1 MMKNSISK
9 NFLSSTVK
17 VTTRDIDVIASRLA
31 IRQLLN
37 YGWEVADL
45 NNLVPFS
52 SIYRVS
58 SDIVERY
65 AQKGPMRFLK
75 DELKRKDPRILF
87 FHSYK
92 ILNERLQLRM
102 RYAEIPQNLAKLI
115 LKLSNIRNKYFPID
129 YLVLNSEG
137 YLFVELKANNAR
149 LSKKQIEAVKT
160 IQRAGYEVSILHV
173 SLVVGLNAEI
183 RLDTL
188 LVQGL

>member
-1 MMKNSISK
+1 MKNSISK

>member
-1 MMKNSISK
+1 MIKNNISK
-9 NFLSSTVK
+9 NFLSSAK
-17 VTTRDIDVIASRLA
+17 VTTRDVDIIASRLA

-52 SIYRVS
+52 SIYCVG

-92 ILNERLQLRM
+92 ILNERLTLRM
-102 RYAEIPQNLAKLI
+102 RYAEIPQGLADLI
-115 LKLSNIRNKYFPID
+115 LKLSNKRSKYFPID

-137 YLFVELKANNAR
+137 YLFVEVKANNAR
-149 LSKKQIEAVKT
+149 LSKKQIEVVRT
-160 IQRAGYEVSILHV
+160 IQRAGYEVSTLHV

-188 LVQGL
+188 LPQGL